1 MKIFFLTL
9 SVLSFFFLASCAQKK
24 NDIKI
29 PDKYFPNTLGT
40 RYTYR
45 LTDSI
50 ASKVITVTVLVAG
63 SSTLSNGQP
72 VNIWTY
78 KYPDHIDTNYVFSSK
93 DSVVFYGSRQV
104 DPSRIVI
111 TNSLHFPINVG
122 GKWRVSFIRD
132 SSTVINN
139 TVFTQNGTSY
149 QNTFLI
155 HEYGHSYNYTINKY
169 LWFTPNVGLVR
180 IDYKSLGVLQTWQLI
195 DYSIK

>member
-1 MKIFFLTL
+1 MKTFLFL
-9 SVLSFFFLASCAQKK
+9 FAVSFFFLSSCAQKK
-24 NDIKI
+24 SEIKI
-29 PDKYFPNTLGT
+29 ADKYFPNTLGT
-40 RYTYR
+40 QYTYR
-45 LTDSI
+45 VTDSL
-50 ASKVITVTVLVAG
+50 AKKTITVTVLIAG
-63 SSTLSNGQP
+63 TSTLSNGQP

-78 KYPDHIDTNYVFSSK
+78 KFPDHIDTNYVFNDK
-93 DSVVFYGSRQV
+93 DSVVFYGSRQL
-104 DPSRIVI
+104 DRSKIEI
-111 TNSLHFPINVG
+111 LNSLHFPISVHR
-122 GKWRVSFIRD
+122 KWRVSFIGD

-180 IDYKSLGVLQTWQLI
+180 MDYISLGVLQIWQLI